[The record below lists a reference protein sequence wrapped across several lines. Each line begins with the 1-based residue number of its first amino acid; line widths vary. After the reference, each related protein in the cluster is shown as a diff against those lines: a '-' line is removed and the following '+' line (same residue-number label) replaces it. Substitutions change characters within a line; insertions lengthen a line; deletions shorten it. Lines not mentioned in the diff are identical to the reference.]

1 MAEMIKELLPFY
13 VLGTLTVDE
22 REHFEAY
29 LQTNPEAREWVKQM
43 TLVTTALPRYADRV
57 DASPHVKKV
66 LMERVQEHGGAQQFP
81 DDKFGFLER
90 LRRPF
95 VPKGG
100 NMVLSAMLALSLVIA
115 IASLAWALSLVNKAS
130 GLNQEIANLQEQLVG
145 QGQLIV
151 SLQEQLS
158 NERRLIAQISTPGTE
173 AFDIAGTDLQPQA
186 HGRLFVKPES
196 QTGSLL
202 LFGLTPLEAGKIY
215 QLWLIQDVLPVAAG
229 VFTVDEQ
236 GQATLQLQAVQ
247 SISSYDALG
256 VSVEPEGGSQQPTGD
271 IVIFSVLSKDV

>member
-1 MAEMIKELLPFY
+1 MEDKIEELLPFY

-66 LMERVQEHGGAQQFP
+66 LMERVQEHSRAKQLP
-81 DDKFGFLER
+81 AEKLGFIER
-90 LRRPF
+90 LRRLF

-100 NMVLSAMLALSLVIA
+100 NMVLPAMVVLSLVIA
-115 IASLAWALSLVNKAS
+115 IASLAWALLMVNRAS
-130 GLNQEIANLQEQLVG
+130 ALNQEITNLQEKLASQEQLINNLQEQLVNE
-145 QGQLIV
+145 QQVIALI
-151 SLQEQLS
+151 S
-158 NERRLIAQISTPGTE
+158 APGTE
-173 AFDIAGTDLQPQA
+173 TFDITGTDLQPQA
-186 HGRLFVKPES
+186 RGRLFVKPNS
-196 QTGSLL
+196 QTGSLVL
-202 LFGLTPLEAGKIY
+202 SGLTPLETGSVY
-215 QLWLIQDVLPVAAG
+215 QLWLIQGDLPVAAG
-229 VFTVDEQ
+229 VFTVDAQ

-247 SISSYDALG
+247 AISSYDALG

-271 IVIFSVLSKDV
+271 IVIFSALSKDA